1 MLLQV
6 SAVKNRLSDKFYGMS
21 SATQAF
27 AMLLV
32 ADILVGYHSSDGWI
46 TVVALV
52 SEHYGFRESEIFVS
66 MFVATVPVTLDV
78 MFKYW
83 VFRFLRQSNPSTGI
97 ILEDIDRH

>member
-1 MLLQV
+1 M
-6 SAVKNRLSDKFYGMS
+6 SAVRQRLSDKFYGMP

-78 MFKYW
+78 IFKYW